1 MNRTEERLTD
11 ALDAVGRAVRDDD
24 LRVLPGAA
32 TVSGSRMRV
41 GGRRW
46 LVPATAAAAVL
57 IIAGLALSPVL
68 RTGTS
73 HSPTSGSGRG
83 SGAGR
88 PAATVRPVANAGP
101 RCRAGAQASGSGGP
115 AAEHTSAAS
124 EVAHGSM
131 PGLTWSVWVK
141 KGLSEPAALEQG
153 GLVLSGR
160 WYAMCQLSTIAGA
173 DLADA
178 GSHGIFYGYLAEPG
192 RLSLSI
198 APAHA
203 LRASDL
209 KVVPLA
215 GASAFIAPLAKSAC
229 AYNSINLDASAPTG
243 GATGSL
249 EFGTCEPRHD
259 VLIAFANL
267 TTSQSGSTR
276 SLFGCNPGPTR
287 LDSGLPAAGRTTA
300 DVRVASGTV
309 GGQPWSLWSRK
320 GAHGIDGVKDGG
332 LVLSGRWY
340 GLCSSLGGVGPASL
354 ELINASPDGVI
365 YGLVASPYNHQLQL
379 AGRADY
385 GGRQPLPAPTFRSV
399 QGGTFLIGLL
409 PDSACDYRTLTVYP
423 AGKIRYVSYQIVLGS
438 SCAAD
443 QLVGISGSGADG
455 AWASAGR

>member
-1 MNRTEERLTD
+1 MNGTEERLTD
-11 ALDAVGRAVRDDD
+11 ALDAVGRAVHDDD
-24 LRVLPGAA
+24 LRALPGVA
-32 TVSGSRMRV
+32 TVSGSRFRM

-46 LVPATAAAAVL
+46 LAPATAVGAVL

-73 HSPTSGSGRG
+73 YSPTSGSGSVG
-83 SGAGR
+83 GR

-101 RCRAGAQASGSGGP
+101 RCSASAQASASGGP
-115 AAEHTSAAS
+115 AAKHTSAAS
-124 EVAHGSM
+124 EVAHGSL
-131 PGLTWSVWVK
+131 PGLKWSVWVK

-160 WYAMCQLSTIAGA
+160 WYAMCQLSTLAGA

-178 GSHGIFYGYLAEPG
+178 GSHGIFYGYLAIPG

-203 LRASDL
+203 LRASEL
-209 KVVPLA
+209 KVVRLA
-215 GASAFIAPLAKSAC
+215 GVSAFVAPLAESAC
-229 AYNSINLDASAPTG
+229 AYQSINLDASTPTG
-243 GATGSL
+243 SATGSL
-249 EFGTCEPRHD
+249 GFGNCEPERD
-259 VLIAFANL
+259 VSIA
-267 TTSQSGSTR
+267 TTSHVTTSRTSSVQSV
-276 SLFGCNPGPTR
+276 LGCNPGPAR
-287 LDSGLPAAGRTTA
+287 LDSGLPAAGRTAA

-340 GLCSSLGGVGPASL
+340 GLCSFYGGGGPASL
-354 ELINASPDGVI
+354 ELINAGSNGVI

-385 GGRQPLPAPTFRSV
+385 GGRQPLAAPTFRSV

-423 AGKIRYVSYQIVLGS
+423 AGKIRYVSYQIVLDS
-438 SCAAD
+438 SCAAG
-443 QLVGISGSGADG
+443 QLVGMSGSGADG
-455 AWASAGR
+455 AWASRG